1 MITTYFPGVGTMMTV
16 AVAVCIVVLM
26 AMIVDLCSGL
36 QKAKQRNEVRSSWG
50 LKRTLTKFI
59 TYEGGLMIAL
69 GVDTLIHISH
79 LHQLLR
85 LEHLQGVPF
94 IMCMVGIFLLVVEFL
109 SVREKADE
117 KTKTEFSRVE
127 SLASKMVDKDEL
139 VDALTKAI
147 VAASKQRG
155 DTTDE

>member
-1 MITTYFPGVGTMMTV
+1 MITTYFPDMATMMTV
-16 AVAVCIVVLM
+16 AVAVCIIVLM
-26 AMIVDLCSGL
+26 AMIVDLFSGL
-36 QKAKQRNEVRSSWG
+36 QKARQRNEVRSSWG
-50 LKRTLTKFI
+50 LKRTMTKFI

-69 GVDTLIHISH
+69 GVDMLIHISH

-85 LEHLQGVPF
+85 IEHLQGVPF
-94 IMCMVGIFLLVVEFL
+94 VMCMVGIFLLVVEFL

-127 SLASKMVDKDEL
+127 SLASKMVDKEEL

-147 VAASKQRG
+147 VAASTQKG
-155 DTTDE
+155 GNHE